1 MGNDIRNI
9 GSCQLQQ
16 YFCRLKRKDRNL
28 LERCKQKTNFIEYWT
43 FTVLGWVPYR
53 EWDNQLSQKNGGER
67 RKNAISVETGFIW
80 SHGKTGDTNCTTELV
95 LEARDQPP
103 LPYLSVIIFYPGA
116 VREYRFSGSFYFVLS
131 QSAEETTISCV
142 LLLAS
147 LHNNWKRRST
157 WLTKHFYCNH
167 MGCWGEN

>member
-53 EWDNQLSQKNGGER
+53 EWDNQLSQRNGGER
-67 RKNAISVETGFIW
+67 RKNAVSVETGFIW
-80 SHGKTGDTNCTTELV
+80 SHGENWRHKLHHRVSPGGQEPTSFTLPISHYFLSWGCKRVQVRWQFLFCVKSICRGDHNQLCIIIS
-95 LEARDQPP
+95 QP
-103 LPYLSVIIFYPGA
+103 S
-116 VREYRFSGSFYFVLS
+116 
-131 QSAEETTISCV
+131 
-142 LLLAS
+142 
-147 LHNNWKRRST
+147 K
-157 WLTKHFYCNH
+157 
-167 MGCWGEN
+167 